1 MHFLFACS
9 IFIFSATRGIKGIL
23 YTSLSQRAVQSL
35 MVYELTCDSNVSQDY
50 TIHEVFDYLQYAKTE
65 GVGLGGLVILND
77 VSVDGK
83 TGQWEGLGTRHS
95 LVHELHLP

>member
-1 MHFLFACS
+1 MLAVFLFFQRLGALRVYY
-9 IFIFSATRGIKGIL
+9 ILPFHKGQ
-23 YTSLSQRAVQSL
+23 YKVQNS